1 MTEENPTF
9 EIASDNSLFSI
20 EISKSKNE
28 KEDLIIFKAFD
39 KNYLSNILYENSF
52 NLDKLIT
59 FSQLFKLCETLEDAY
74 NIILKT
80 FQNKEEVKVEK
91 DQKLYL
97 SIDFKL
103 PDNKYEKIKIPLEK
117 GKMPDSIIIEKICE
131 NLAQT
136 QEKNRQLEEEV
147 KLLKL
152 ENKKLIAQLNKTEKE
167 TLMDVISKKFIKSKY
182 SLGKDLSTHLSDF
195 GLKDDFKT
203 EIINKFESNAKVIY
217 DVKKDGDTL
226 VGFMAKV
233 FGRSNIAS
241 FHALH
246 ARDGYLSVQL
256 AYLNGKIDFVNNY
269 FNFDKTDLFTY
280 GNYQVYDGD
289 FCFTSFK
296 AQNSKLYVKIEFDC
310 LYVIFY
316 EGDNI
321 NFIIKIRDN
330 FINNPILYLDEDS
343 EKISQFFEN
352 NTEDKV
358 GDLFNISRTLEVN
371 LAELIIYQIGD
382 E

>member
-1 MTEENPTF
+1 MAEEPQTF
-9 EIASDNSLFSI
+9 EIPSNNSLYSI
-20 EISKSKNE
+20 EISKTKNE
-28 KEDLIIFKAFD
+28 KEDSIIFKAFD

-52 NLDKLIT
+52 NLEKLIS
-59 FSQLFKLCETLEDAY
+59 FSQLFKLCETLDDAY

-91 DQKLYL
+91 DGKLYL

-103 PDNKYEKIKIPLEK
+103 PNSKLEKIKIPLEK

-152 ENKKLIAQLNKTEKE
+152 ESKKLNDQLYKKE
-167 TLMDVISKKFIKSKY
+167 NLTLMDIISKKFTKSKY
-182 SLGKDLSTHLSDF
+182 VLEKDLSSHLSDF
-195 GLKDDFKT
+195 GLKDDFKN
-203 EIINKFESNAKVIY
+203 EITDKFESNAKVIY

-233 FGRSNIAS
+233 FGRKNIAS

-246 ARDGYLSVQL
+246 GRDRYLSVQL

-280 GNYQVYDGD
+280 GNYQAYDGD

-330 FINNPILYLDEDS
+330 FINNPILYLDEGD

-352 NTEDKV
+352 NSEDKV
-358 GDLFNISRTLEVN
+358 AELFNISRTIEVN
-371 LAELIIYQIGD
+371 LTELIIYQVGD

>member
-1 MTEENPTF
+1 MTEENEIF
-9 EIASDNSLFSI
+9 EIPSNNSLYSI
-20 EISKSKNE
+20 EICRYKNE
-28 KEDLIIFKAFD
+28 KEDSIVFKAFD
-39 KNYLSNILYENSF
+39 KNYLSNVLYENSF
-52 NLDKLIT
+52 NLEKLIT
-59 FSQLFKLCETLEDAY
+59 YSQLFKLCETLDDAY

-80 FQNKEEVKVEK
+80 FKNKEEVKVEK

-131 NLAQT
+131 NLSQT

-152 ENKKLIAQLNKTEKE
+152 ENKKLTEQLNKKEKE
-167 TLMDVISKKFIKSKY
+167 TLMDVISKRFTKSIY
-182 SLGKDLSTHLSDF
+182 VLERDLSTHLSDF

-233 FGRSNIAS
+233 FGRTNIAS

-246 ARDGYLSVQL
+246 ARDRYLSVQL

-296 AQNSKLYVKIEFDC
+296 AQFSKLYVKIEFDC

-316 EGDNI
+316 EGDSI

-330 FINNPILYLDEDS
+330 FINNPILYLDEDN

-352 NTEDKV
+352 NPEDKV
-358 GDLFNISRTLEVN
+358 ADLFNISRTLEVN
-371 LAELIIYQIGD
+371 LDELVIYQIG
-382 E
+382 EE